1 MFILDGR
8 PLAPGSAFTH
18 DGIQYPANWLYLS
31 TLEEKQAIGIEEVPD
46 PPAWDQRFYWGYDA
60 DGNLIPK
67 DHAQLVEQWVQQ
79 TRSTA
84 GSLLSPSDWLV
95 IREQDNG
102 SEVPSEWR
110 AWREAVRLAAG
121 SKVDEIEQTTDTAA
135 LAAYVTGPEYP
146 AWPSDPNAPP
156 APEPAPDLGPVID
169 GVTSGAVLSDSVV
182 VGDTGADTITL

>member
-102 SEVPSEWR
+102 SEVPPEWR
-110 AWREAVRLAAG
+110 TWREAVRLAAG
-121 SKVDEIEQTTDTAA
+121 SKVDEIEQTIDTAA
-135 LAAYVTGPEYP
+135 LAAYVTGPDYP
-146 AWPSDPNAPP
+146 AWPSDPSTPP
-156 APEPAPDLGPVID
+156 APEPTPDLGPVID
-169 GVTSGAVLSDSVV
+169 GVTSGSTLSGSVV
-182 VGDTGADTITL
+182 FEDEGTETVVL